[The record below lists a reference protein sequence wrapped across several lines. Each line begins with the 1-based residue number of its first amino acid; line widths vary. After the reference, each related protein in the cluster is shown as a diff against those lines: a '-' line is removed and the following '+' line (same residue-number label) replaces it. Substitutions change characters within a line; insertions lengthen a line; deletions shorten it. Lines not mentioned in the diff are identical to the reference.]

1 MLEQEMAELSERL
14 MDGSRGMG
22 GSRGAGWSLMVPV
35 WDAQGDR
42 VLGCLRVE
50 CAGSRDGADIVS
62 ELEESPFAQ

>member
-35 WDAQGDR
+35 WNARGDR

-50 CAGSRDGADIVS
+50 CTGVDGADIVT
-62 ELEESPFAQ
+62 ELEESLFAR